1 MEKLL
6 NPAEVAGLLGM
17 SRVWVYKA
25 VEKGM
30 LPFFRVGDAIRFDP
44 GEIRTYLEE
53 RRGLKRDAF
62 LVSHQEA
69 NKNP

>member
-6 NPAEVAGLLGM
+6 NPSEVAGLLGM

-25 VEKGM
+25 AERGM

-44 GEIRTYLEE
+44 REIRNYLES
-53 RRGLKRDAF
+53 RRGLSRGRTLSQAASEQKR
-62 LVSHQEA
+62 
-69 NKNP
+69 